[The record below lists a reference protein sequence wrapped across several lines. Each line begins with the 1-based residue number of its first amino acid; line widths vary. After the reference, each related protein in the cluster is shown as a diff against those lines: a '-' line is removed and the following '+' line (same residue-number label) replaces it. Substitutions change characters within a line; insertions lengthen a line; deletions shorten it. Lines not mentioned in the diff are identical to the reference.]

1 MTEHNLAVAKLTEEM
16 MRAMKEHFERD
27 PPTGESV
34 GAVLNALAICTATV
48 VGLAR
53 LCDSEDA
60 ALEFF
65 GNALTEQLNSRPPW
79 HTESGRERTH

>member
-1 MTEHNLAVAKLTEEM
+1 MTEHITAVAKLTEEM
-16 MRAMKEHFERD
+16 MRTMKEHFDRD
-27 PPTGESV
+27 PPTGASV

-48 VGLAR
+48 VSLAR
-53 LCDSEDA
+53 LSDSEA
-60 ALEFF
+60 VALEFF